1 MPKRNE
7 WPTAA
12 EFLRTLEADSEYVRR
27 RAEQDEELAK
37 LDALLRASEA
47 SLVLDLAN
55 IGIQVESVWELVN
68 TSSSYDEAIPLLLD
82 HLRRPYPD
90 AIREG
95 IARALAV
102 RATRPLGWR
111 ILVDEYRRTEH
122 ANNRVKDGLA
132 VALAGAS
139 DDSVIQELIDLAKD
153 KDNGRS
159 RVLLLLG
166 IKRSRRPEARQAT
179 IELADDP
186 QLEKE
191 IKSWRRGRT

>member
-1 MPKRNE
+1 MPKRDD

-12 EFLRTLEADSEYVRR
+12 EFIRSLEADPEYVRR
-27 RAEQDEELAK
+27 RAEQDSELAK
-37 LDALLRASEA
+37 LDSFLRASEA
-47 SLVLDLAN
+47 PLVLDLAN
-55 IGIQVESVWELVN
+55 IGIQVESVWGLVN

-102 RATRPLGWR
+102 RATRQLGWR
-111 ILVDEYRRTEH
+111 ILVDEYRRTEV

-153 KDNGRS
+153 KDNGSS

-166 IKRSRRPEARQAT
+166 IKRSRRVEARQAT

-186 QLEKE
+186 QLAKE
-191 IKSWRRGRT
+191 IKSWRTGRT